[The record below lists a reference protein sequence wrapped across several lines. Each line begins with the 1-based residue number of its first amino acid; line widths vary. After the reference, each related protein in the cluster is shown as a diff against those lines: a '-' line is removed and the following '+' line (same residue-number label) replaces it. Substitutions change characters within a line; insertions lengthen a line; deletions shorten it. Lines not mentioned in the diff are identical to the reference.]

1 VRQSRLTT
9 GCKENGG
16 LQARDNGEP
25 FPWLTKIHS
34 IACEPKSALGVKSL
48 GGLHKRRRRSKCYV
62 SARHAEAQPPNPN
75 PGIDPRHAGRVF
87 HQPAP
92 TAMSFDNTAPDGA
105 RVAEFRAGSRRGA
118 KQTPQEWSLQIYRRS
133 PPPHSAPLETLDA
146 PLTNPHL

>member
-92 TAMSFDNTAPDGA
+92 TAMSFDKRGA
-105 RVAEFRAGSRRGA
+105 RRGVPCRVTERRKTDATVVVAADLPSIAASAHGSS
-118 KQTPQEWSLQIYRRS
+118 W
-133 PPPHSAPLETLDA
+133 
-146 PLTNPHL
+146 NPECNFAHPVKLA